1 MFAKYSPRCIVM
13 FIFDIKY
20 LFKIVVFVEFAFD
33 FRSKKRDKQ
42 IQKKKKHK
50 IKIIKKLKRKYNFL
64 LNSNKRFIKLAFM
77 YVIKLAHIRYL
88 LSLLQNLHIKW
99 IEGSGG
105 AVECG
110 KLFIRFKG
118 TLGLPGAKKTT
129 KQQI

>member
-33 FRSKKRDKQ
+33 FRSKKKETSKYKR
-42 IQKKKKHK
+42 KKNEHK
-50 IKIIKKLKRKYNFL
+50 IKIKKKLKRKYHFL

-88 LSLLQNLHIKW
+88 LSLLQL
-99 IEGSGG
+99 
-105 AVECG
+105 AYQMV
-110 KLFIRFKG
+110 
-118 TLGLPGAKKTT
+118 
-129 KQQI
+129 